1 MAILFPFISD
11 WSRDGLVTNSGQW
24 DRKGCLL
31 GLSRK
36 IFSLIGVWYMRR
48 KALFPLSPSFLLV
61 TLSCEIINWTRDHY
75 LAPMKGDVASTS
87 KGGRRKGKQSLGP
100 SCTAEPTP
108 ESPPFRLPVRVDNQ
122 ISFLFKPL
130 LVLKSATCNHTHAM
144 LKTKQTKVTV
154 RSYVPNY
161 LKPRS
166 SFLLGIIPRYTTD
179 ISDST
184 GPQTK
189 LILLLCKPP
198 LCLIPTMHRHP
209 PGHTSQI
216 PGGHPSPPRPSPP
229 ISHQSASY
237 VDLTLQSAFSNSIVI
252 VLLGDRGSSSFSRA
266 TASHGLSLPLVMY
279 LSKAVS
285 TSFQQGPSLSF
296 PCLRSIKSSHMPKA
310 AVLKAWSL
318 IFPAQNQS
326 LHCLISE
333 LCYKGHTS
341 ISASIAHRYNYLLVC
356 FCC

>member
-1 MAILFPFISD
+1 MSWLSSSPSSAIGLGMDLWPILANEIE
-11 WSRDGLVTNSGQW
+11 RDVCWG
-24 DRKGCLL
+24 
-31 GLSRK
+31 SRK

-75 LAPMKGDVASTS
+75 LAPMKGDIASTS

-154 RSYVPNY
+154 SSYVPNY

-184 GPQTK
+184 GP
-189 LILLLCKPP
+189 KPNSSSCFANLHSASSLGCTAIHLGTQARFLGVTLVRLVP
-198 LCLIPTMHRHP
+198 HLPY
-209 PGHTSQI
+209 
-216 PGGHPSPPRPSPP
+216 P
-229 ISHQSASY
+229 ISQQ
-237 VDLTLQSAFSNSIVI
+237 VTLIWPFSQTSPIPSS
-252 VLLGDRGSSSFSRA
+252 LFYLGPEV
-266 TASHGLSLPLVMY
+266 HHLSPGPLPP
-279 LSKAVS
+279 
-285 TSFQQGPSLSF
+285 TGF
-296 PCLRSIKSSHMPKA
+296 PCLWSCISRNLSPPASSRAHSKGGSDLVIP
-310 AVLKAWSL
+310 L
-318 IFPAQNQS
+318 
-326 LHCLISE
+326 SE
-333 LCYKGHTS
+333 IH
-341 ISASIAHRYNYLLVC
+341 
-356 FCC
+356 

>member
-1 MAILFPFISD
+1 MSWLSSSPSSAIGLGMDLWPILANEIE
-11 WSRDGLVTNSGQW
+11 RDVCWG
-24 DRKGCLL
+24 
-31 GLSRK
+31 SRK

-75 LAPMKGDVASTS
+75 LAPMKGDIASTS

-154 RSYVPNY
+154 SSYVPNY

-198 LCLIPTMHRHP
+198 LCLIPRMHRHP

-237 VDLTLQSAFSNSIVI
+237 VDLTLQSDFSDSIVI
-252 VLLGDRGSSSFSRA
+252 VLLGARGSSSFSRA

-279 LSKAVS
+279 LSKPVS
-285 TSFQQGPSLSF
+285 TSFQQGPFKGRLWPCHSLVWDPLSLPTCLRQRFSKRGPSFFLHRISLS
-296 PCLRSIKSSHMPKA
+296 
-310 AVLKAWSL
+310 AV
-318 IFPAQNQS
+318 
-326 LHCLISE
+326 
-333 LCYKGHTS
+333 
-341 ISASIAHRYNYLLVC
+341 
-356 FCC
+356 